1 MIAFGL
7 FLFLTALTTQDPL
20 YGGSVETVTSEI
32 IPEDAIVEEENT
44 LTLWYTDDAL
54 TDYLTT
60 EALSFQNDTG
70 IKVNPVLVSGVEYL
84 EHINS
89 ASLTSISERRELP
102 PDVYITTHDSLLRA
116 YLAGIA
122 VAVDDYA
129 DFLVPQNYPQTSLD
143 AVTCYGSYVGYP
155 LYYETNFFL
164 YNKTYMASIA
174 QNKIES
180 EADIIE
186 GEAAQEAVDNGTD
199 NKEESGQAEADKA
212 SENENSDEGGDGTEA
227 GEDAENSEEIIAE
240 DGDPMGDE
248 SQVVSPEVLQELATM
263 IPETL
268 DDITTFA
275 NNYDAPEAV
284 ESVFEWD
291 VTDIFYNYFFVGN
304 YMEVGGQAG
313 DNTAVF
319 NIYNQQAVEC
329 LTAYQKMNE
338 FFSIDASKV
347 SYDSILDD
355 FINGKTV
362 FTVATTDA
370 IAKIQSAKE
379 KGDFDF
385 DFGVTTLPDV
395 SKLLKSRGL
404 SVTTAV
410 AVNGYSTQLENSKKF
425 ARYLTENKSAD
436 LYRKAGKIACR
447 TDVSYDNDEISHIM
461 DEYNKSVPLPKM
473 VEASNYWVQ
482 LEIAFTKIWNGADP
496 DATLSELSDT
506 MGAQIDEIRA
516 QFPTQETFKSG
527 AGTLVF

>member
-1 MIAFGL
+1 MFRRILSIFLTIFLGL
-7 FLFLTALTTQDPL
+7 FLFITALKTQDPM
-20 YGGSVETVTSEI
+20 YGGSVETETSEI
-32 IPEDAIVEEENT
+32 LPEDALLEEENT
-44 LTLWYTDDAL
+44 LTLWYTDDVL
-54 TDYLTT
+54 TDYLTS
-60 EALSFQNDTG
+60 EALSFQNETG

-122 VAVDDYA
+122 VAIDDYA
-129 DFLVPQNYPQTSLD
+129 DFLIPENYPQTALN
-143 AVTCYGSYVGYP
+143 AVTCYGAYVGYP
-155 LYYETNFFL
+155 LYYETNYFL

-174 QNKIES
+174 QNKIQS
-180 EADIIE
+180 DADIIE

-199 NKEESGQAEADKA
+199 DKTGNTENENGAEAD
-212 SENENSDEGGDGTEA
+212 SENDS
-227 GEDAENSEEIIAE
+227 ENSEEVAE
-240 DGDPMGDE
+240 DGDPMGEE
-248 SQVVSPEVLQELATM
+248 SQEVTAEVLQELATM

-275 NNYDAPEAV
+275 NNYDAPETV

-329 LTAYQKMNE
+329 LAAYQKMNQ

-347 SYDSILDD
+347 TYDNILDD
-355 FINGKTV
+355 FIKGKTV

-370 IAKIQSAKE
+370 IAKIQQAKDRGE
-379 KGDFDF
+379 FNF

-395 SKLLKSRGL
+395 SKILKSRGL

-410 AVNGYSTQLENSKKF
+410 AVNGYSTQIENSKKF
-425 ARYLTENKSAD
+425 ARFLTENKSQD
-436 LYRKAGKIACR
+436 LYKKAGKIACR
-447 TDVSYDNDEISHIM
+447 TDVSYDNEEISHIM
-461 DEYNKSVPLPKM
+461 AEYEKSMPLPKM

-496 DATLSELSDT
+496 DETLNELSET
-506 MGAQIDEIRA
+506 MGAQIEEIRA
-516 QFPTQETFKSG
+516 QFPMQETFKSG
-527 AGTLVF
+527 AGTLIF

>member
-1 MIAFGL
+1 MFRKILSIFLTIFLGL
-7 FLFLTALTTQDPL
+7 FLFFTALRTQDPM
-20 YGGSVETVTSEI
+20 YGGSAETETSEI
-32 IPEDAIVEEENT
+32 LPEDAIVEEENT

-54 TDYLTT
+54 TEYLTS

-102 PDVYITTHDSLLRA
+102 PDVYITTHDTLLRA
-116 YLAGIA
+116 YLSGIA
-122 VAVDDYA
+122 VAIDDYA
-129 DFLVPQNYPQTSLD
+129 EFLVPQFYPQTALD

-155 LYYETNFFL
+155 LYYETNYFL

-186 GEAAQEAVDNGTD
+186 GEAAQEAVDNGNDEKKDAAT
-199 NKEESGQAEADKA
+199 EEQ
-212 SENENSDEGGDGTEA
+212 NENADENGDT
-227 GEDAENSEEIIAE
+227 AESEELME
-240 DGDPMGDE
+240 EEGDPMGEE
-248 SQVVSPEVLQELATM
+248 SSEVTPEVLQELATM
-263 IPETL
+263 IPATL

-329 LTAYQKMNE
+329 LTAYQKMNQ

-347 SYDSILDD
+347 SYDKILDD

-370 IAKIQSAKE
+370 IAKIQKAKDN
-379 KGDFDF
+379 GTFNF

-395 SKLLKSRGL
+395 SKILKSRGL

-410 AVNGYSTQLENSKKF
+410 AVNGYSTQIENSGKF
-425 ARYLTENKSAD
+425 ARYLTENKSED
-436 LYRKAGKIACR
+436 LYKKAGKIACR
-447 TDVSYDNDEISHIM
+447 SDVSYDNDEISHVM
-461 DEYNKSVPLPKM
+461 DEYKKSVPLPKM

-496 DATLSELSDT
+496 DATLNELSET

-527 AGTLVF
+527 AGTLIF